1 MLRHEGVKSII
12 DAFLTPK
19 AMGCLRL
26 VYHRGGMDSIP
37 SPKISAPMAPMDMK
51 LYMLVVFGLYF

>member
-1 MLRHEGVKSII
+1 MKLYKSSIFTYLLHSTYI
-12 DAFLTPK
+12 LTPK

-26 VYHRGGMDSIP
+26 VYHGGGH
-37 SPKISAPMAPMDMK
+37 ISAPMAPMDMK